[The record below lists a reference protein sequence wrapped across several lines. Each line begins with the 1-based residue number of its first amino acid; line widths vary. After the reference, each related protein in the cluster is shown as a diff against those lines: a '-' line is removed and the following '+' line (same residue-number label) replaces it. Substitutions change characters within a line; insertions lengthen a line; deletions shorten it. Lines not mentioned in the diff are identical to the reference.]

1 MPLKILAL
9 IIRGT
14 MTTVEPKDSRQKLR
28 PPGIN
33 VEPETP
39 EAVSAQLT
47 PKEKRKVIVG
57 VGIGNALEWYDWT
70 AYSVF
75 AAYFAGQF
83 FLNDVPITALL
94 GTFAIFAAGFLM
106 RPLGGL
112 LFGWLADRNGRRNAM
127 TLAMIITA
135 GGSLLIGISP
145 TYDVIG
151 PVAALFLLTGRLMQ
165 GLGHGGEVVSSFTYV
180 TEMAPGKRRGLWSST
195 VFVFVTLGVMTATIL
210 AALLTST
217 LGVGA
222 VTEWAWRVPF
232 ILGGVVGVYGLY
244 LRRSLDE
251 TPLFKAKQQTAA
263 SSADNNAPKSRIPWR
278 EIWKYRNACL
288 RIMALAAG
296 GTVLYYVWSIQAPS
310 FAIGTLGMDPGP
322 VMWIATG
329 ANVFFIICLVFW
341 GWLSDKVGRKPNW
354 YFFAIGTILLVIPL
368 NLVLTGGDGESWRLV
383 VFMFTGMLLVSAPT
397 AIMPAFF
404 PEQFPTHIRAI
415 GMGLP
420 YSVAAALTG
429 GTAPYLQTWLYD
441 IGMPRTFDI
450 YLMVLCAL
458 VLVAAAVSPE
468 TRGKPL
474 EK

>member
-1 MPLKILAL
+1 
-9 IIRGT
+9 
-14 MTTVEPKDSRQKLR
+14 MTTVEPKGSDQVI
-28 PPGIN
+28 PQ
-33 VEPETP
+33 PETRLASDQP
-39 EAVSAQLT
+39 LPIS
-47 PKEKRKVIVG
+47 PKERRKVIVG

-83 FLNDVPITALL
+83 FLNEVPITALL

-112 LFGWLADRNGRRNAM
+112 LFGWLADRGGRRNAM
-127 TLAMIITA
+127 TLAMVITA

-145 TYDVIG
+145 TYDLIG
-151 PVAALFLLTGRLMQ
+151 PMAALFLLTGRLMQ

-180 TEMAPGKRRGLWSST
+180 TEMAPTNRRGLWSST
-195 VFVFVTLGVMTATIL
+195 VFVFVTFGVMTATL
-210 AALLTST
+210 LGAVLTSL
-217 LGVGA
+217 LGVEA

-232 ILGGVVGVYGLY
+232 ILGGVVGVYALY
-244 LRRSLDE
+244 LRRNLDE
-251 TPLFKAKQQTAA
+251 TPMFKAKQEAA
-263 SSADNNAPKSRIPWR
+263 TNANNDVKSQPKSRIPWR
-278 EIWKYRNACL
+278 EIWQYRNACL

-329 ANVFFIICLVFW
+329 ANVFFIVCLVFW
-341 GWLSDKVGRKPNW
+341 GWLSDKIGRKPNW
-354 YFFAIGTILLVIPL
+354 YVFAIGTILLIIPL
-368 NLVLTGGDGESWRLV
+368 NLILTGGSGESWRLV
-383 VFMFTGMLLVSAPT
+383 VFMFTGMFLISAPT

-420 YSVAAALTG
+420 YSVAAAVTG

-441 IGMPRTFDI
+441 IGMPRSFDI
-450 YLMVLCAL
+450 YLMILCAL

-468 TRGKPL
+468 TKGKAL
-474 EK
+474 QK

>member
-1 MPLKILAL
+1 
-9 IIRGT
+9 
-14 MTTVEPKDSRQKLR
+14 MTTVQPKDVGRTYR
-28 PPGIN
+28 PP
-33 VEPETP
+33 EPDT
-39 EAVSAQLT
+39 AGAQAAGSATHLT
-47 PKEKRKVIVG
+47 PREQRKVILG

-83 FLNDVPITALL
+83 FLTDVPITALL

-112 LFGWLADRNGRRNAM
+112 FFGWLADRNGRRNAM

-151 PVAALFLLTGRLMQ
+151 PMAALFLLTGRLLQ
-165 GLGHGGEVVSSFTYV
+165 GIGHGGEVVSSFTYV
-180 TEMAPGKRRGLWSST
+180 TEMAPVKRRGLWSSS
-195 VFVFVTLGVMTATIL
+195 VFVFVTLGVMTAT
-210 AALLTST
+210 LLSAVMTSS
-217 LGVGA
+217 LGVEA
-222 VTEWAWRVPF
+222 ITEWAWRIPF
-232 ILGGVVGVYGLY
+232 ILGGVVGIYALY

-251 TPLFKAKQQTAA
+251 TPMFKAKQENAIDERAAGQTP
-263 SSADNNAPKSRIPWR
+263 PKSRIPWR
-278 EIWKYRNACL
+278 EIWRYRNACL

-310 FAIGTLGMDPGP
+310 FAIGALGMDPGP

-329 ANVFFIICLVFW
+329 ANVFFMICLVFW
-341 GWLSDKVGRKPNW
+341 GWLSDKIGRKPNW
-354 YFFAIGTILLVIPL
+354 YVFAIGTIFLIIPL
-368 NLVLTGGDGESWRLV
+368 NLVLTGGNGEAWRLA
-383 VFMFTGMLLVSAPT
+383 VFMFTGMLLISAPT

-420 YSVAAALTG
+420 YSVAAAVTG

-441 IGMPRTFDI
+441 IGMPRSFDI

-458 VLVAAAVSPE
+458 VLVATAVSPE
-468 TRGKPL
+468 TRGKTL
-474 EK
+474 QK

>member
-1 MPLKILAL
+1 
-9 IIRGT
+9 
-14 MTTVEPKDSRQKLR
+14 MTTVEPMDGGHKLYHQ
-28 PPGIN
+28 
-33 VEPETP
+33 ETNT
-39 EAVSAQLT
+39 EAGSVDTPAVQLT
-47 PKEKRKVIVG
+47 PREKRRVIVG

-127 TLAMIITA
+127 TLAMLITA
-135 GGSLLIGISP
+135 GGSLLIGVSP

-151 PVAALFLLTGRLMQ
+151 PLAAMFLLVGRLLQ
-165 GLGHGGEVVSSFTYV
+165 GIGHGGEVVSSFTYV
-180 TEMAPGKRRGLWSST
+180 TEMAPVKRRGLWSST
-195 VFVFVTLGVMTATIL
+195 VFVFVTLGVMAATML
-210 AALLTST
+210 GALLTSL
-217 LGVGA
+217 LGVEA
-222 VTEWAWRVPF
+222 VAEWAWRIPF
-232 ILGGVVGVYGLY
+232 IFGGIVGVYALY
-244 LRRSLDE
+244 LRRNLDE
-251 TPLFKAKQQTAA
+251 TPMFKAKQESISNGTTQST
-263 SSADNNAPKSRIPWR
+263 PKSRIPWR
-278 EIWKYRNACL
+278 DIWKYRNACM

-310 FAIGTLGMDPGP
+310 FAIGALGMDPGP
-322 VMWIATG
+322 VMWIATA
-329 ANVFFIICLVFW
+329 ANVFFIVCLLFW
-341 GWLSDKVGRKPNW
+341 GWLSDKIGRKPNW
-354 YFFAIGTILLVIPL
+354 YIFAIGTIILIIPL

-383 VFMFTGMLLVSAPT
+383 VFMFTGMLLISAPT

-441 IGMPRTFDI
+441 IGMPRSFDI
-450 YLMVLCAL
+450 YLMALCAL

-468 TRGKPL
+468 TRGKAL
-474 EK
+474 KN